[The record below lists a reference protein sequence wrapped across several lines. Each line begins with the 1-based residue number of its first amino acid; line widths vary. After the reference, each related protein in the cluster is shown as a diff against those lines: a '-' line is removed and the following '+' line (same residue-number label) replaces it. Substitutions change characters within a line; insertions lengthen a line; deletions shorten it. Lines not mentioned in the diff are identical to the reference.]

1 MLKRNSS
8 LITDPKGIQFLQWC
22 LPRLG
27 LRWPGFRKVRRRVYK
42 RLKRRLHE
50 LGLPSLDAYQVFLE
64 DHADEWT
71 MLSSLCW
78 MPITHFYRDRS
89 VFQYLETDI
98 LPRLAQL
105 VIEAKGNELRC
116 WSTGCAGGEEPY
128 TLAILWK
135 QCLAL
140 RYPTLQF
147 RVVATDIDG
156 QAIQRAKRACYHWSS
171 MKELPPKWRAQA
183 SVASGGELCLK
194 DEYRAS
200 ATFFVQDLRAAVP
213 DGRFQLILCRNLAF
227 TYFDETSQQETLA
240 RLTEKLVPGGA
251 LIIGKLEALPEGEW
265 GIEPW
270 STHMGVYRKPLVQAG
285 HVVPISQD

>member
-1 MLKRNSS
+1 M
-8 LITDPKGIQFLQWC
+8 IIDPKGIQFLQWC

-50 LGLPSLDAYQVFLE
+50 LGLPSLDAYQVFLQ
-64 DHADEWT
+64 DHADEWA

-89 VFQYLETDI
+89 VFQYLEIEI

-105 VIEAKGNELRC
+105 VIEDKENELRC
-116 WSTGCAGGEEPY
+116 WSAGCAGGEEPY

-135 QCLAL
+135 HCLAL
-140 RYPTLQF
+140 RYPTLQL

-171 MKELPPKWRAQA
+171 MKELPAQWRTQA
-183 SVASGGELCLK
+183 FVSSEEGPCLK
-194 DEYRAS
+194 DEYRTTV
-200 ATFFVQDLRAAVP
+200 TFLVQDLRDGAP
-213 DGRFQLILCRNLAF
+213 DGLFELIFCRNLAF
-227 TYFDETSQQETLA
+227 TYFDDASQRETLR
-240 RLTEKLVPGGA
+240 RLADKLVPGGA
-251 LIIGKLEALPEGEW
+251 LVIGKLESLPKGQW
-265 GIEPW
+265 KIEPW
-270 STHMGVYRKPLVQAG
+270 SRSMGVYRKPFNATQET
-285 HVVPISQD
+285 